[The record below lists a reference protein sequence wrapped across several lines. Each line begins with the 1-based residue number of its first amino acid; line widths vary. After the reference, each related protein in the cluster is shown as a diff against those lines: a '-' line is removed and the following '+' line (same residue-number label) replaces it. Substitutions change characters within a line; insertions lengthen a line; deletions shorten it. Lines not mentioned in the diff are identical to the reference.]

1 MVRWKRMARFIRLVV
16 VLCIMAVWVGAPAQE
31 TMSVQTR
38 DGRTLSLTIRLL
50 KNSPHVSLAELRRF
64 MSEAKVGIELEWDET
79 FGLLRITRGAENNAL
94 FLDKTNILVN
104 NEVVRGTEPMRL
116 VGGEIFIPIS
126 SLKVLSS
133 VGNEFIFGDVRTG
146 SPADMAPAILPTPPP
161 SKAKPEFTSA
171 PEKASEPLPPRRT
184 GAPYLRVAIDPAT
197 EPLKW
202 DRVAGGASISQEEWT
217 FNLAQKIKSLLER
230 EGNIEVILTADRGE
244 KITPDE
250 KIRRINRSGADAL
263 IALRLDAS
271 EFESQGGIEII
282 VASASLDLSASERT
296 RIETRP
302 NPPTAADYIP
312 YQEGSLAL
320 GTTLLEELGHA
331 VAGRV
336 EPVTPAPAYL
346 LRRIAMP
353 SVILSC
359 GYVSNPTD
367 AGQLRRAGYQE
378 TLARAITSAI
388 SKFRKIGQTDSVVK

>member
-1 MVRWKRMARFIRLVV
+1 MVRWKRMARFIRLIV
-16 VLCIMAVWVGAPAQE
+16 VLCIMAVWMGAPAQE
-31 TMSVQTR
+31 AMSVQTR

-104 NEVVRGTEPMRL
+104 NEVIRGTEPMRL

-161 SKAKPEFTSA
+161 SKAKPELTSA
-171 PEKASEPLPPRRT
+171 PEKASEPVPPRRT

-230 EGNIEVILTADRGE
+230 EGNIEVILTADRDE
-244 KITPDE
+244 KITTDE

-282 VASASLDLSASERT
+282 VASASLDLSAADRT
-296 RIETRP
+296 RIETRT
-302 NPPTAADYIP
+302 NPPTAAAYIP

-320 GTTLLEELGHA
+320 GTTLLEELEHA

-336 EPVTPAPAYL
+336 GPVTPAPAYL

>member
-1 MVRWKRMARFIRLVV
+1 MARFIRLVV
-16 VLCIMAVWVGAPAQE
+16 VLCIMAVWMEAPAQE
-31 TMSVQTR
+31 TMGVQTR

-79 FGLLRITRGAENNAL
+79 FGLLRITQGAENNAL
-94 FLDKTNILVN
+94 FLDKTSILVN
-104 NEVVRGTEPMRL
+104 NEVIHGTEPMRV
-116 VGGEIFIPIS
+116 VGGEIFIPVS
-126 SLKVLSS
+126 SLKVLNK
-133 VGNEFIFGDVRTG
+133 VWNEFIFEDVKR
-146 SPADMAPAILPTPPP
+146 DLPTE
-161 SKAKPEFTSA
+161 KA
-171 PEKASEPLPPRRT
+171 PEIVTPRRT

-282 VASASLDLSASERT
+282 VASASLGLSADERT
-296 RIETRP
+296 RIETRA
-302 NPPTAADYIP
+302 NSPTAAAYIP
-312 YQEGSLAL
+312 YREESIAL
-320 GTTLLEELGHA
+320 GTALLEELEHA

-378 TLARAITSAI
+378 TLARAIASAI
-388 SKFRKIGQTDSVVK
+388 LKFRKIGQTDSVVK

>member
-1 MVRWKRMARFIRLVV
+1 MMRWKGMARFIRLVV
-16 VLCIMAVWVGAPAQE
+16 VLCIMAVWLGAPAQE
-31 TMSVQTR
+31 AMSVQTR

-50 KNSPHVSLAELRRF
+50 KNSPHVSLVELRRF

-94 FLDKTNILVN
+94 FLDKTSILVN
-104 NEVVRGTEPMRL
+104 NEVIRGTEPMRL
-116 VGGEIFIPIS
+116 VGGEIFIPVS

-133 VGNEFIFGDVRTG
+133 AWNEFIFGDVRTG
-146 SPADMAPAILPTPPP
+146 SPADKAPAILPTPPP
-161 SKAKPEFTSA
+161 SRAKPELTAA
-171 PEKASEPLPPRRT
+171 PEKASEPVPPRRT

-217 FNLAQKIKSLLER
+217 FNLAQKIKSILER
-230 EGNIEVILTADRGE
+230 EGNIEVILSADRGE

-282 VASASLDLSASERT
+282 VASASLDLSAAERT

-302 NPPTAADYIP
+302 NSPTAAAYIS
-312 YQEGSLAL
+312 YQEESLAL
-320 GTTLLEELGHA
+320 GATLLEELEHA

-367 AGQLRRAGYQE
+367 AGQLRRTGYQD
-378 TLARAITSAI
+378 TIARAIASAI
-388 SKFRKIGQTDSVVK
+388 LKFRKIGQTDSVVK